1 MRYLNHNF
9 MANFMGGVNSKDV
22 ELTFDLWIN
31 EVSDLVIDSTDEV
44 IALLN
49 KTELQKRHLCTYF
62 TG

>member
-1 MRYLNHNF
+1 MRYVNHNF
-9 MANFMGGVNSKDV
+9 MSNFMGGVNSKDV

-49 KTELQKRHLCTYF
+49 KTGVKADKQIVTNN
-62 TG
+62 